1 MLYREGADGTI
12 GIAQPAHAW
21 VSGQL
26 ARAWGNAH
34 FGSVTPRDAVCL
46 AAEQHDAGMAE
57 WEGAPTLNPRTG
69 RAYSF
74 LELPEPLH
82 SAIFAAASRLLLTQ
96 NRYAAL
102 LASRHFTGLAARH
115 NLATDPPETAR
126 AIRAFL
132 ETEGAWQAEILTGLR
147 ADPHWAAHVA
157 DAALARNSRLL
168 ATWDWLSLL
177 LLMGLR
183 GPTAVPDVPTADGMV
198 TLRLTPTDA
207 AGTDVTIAP
216 WPFAAPTAALVC
228 EGRRIGAAVGSELA
242 LRAGLARAPWVT
254 LRFTLRGGESGE
266 EGER

>member
-26 ARAWGNAH
+26 ARAWGNAR
-34 FGSVTPRDAVCL
+34 FGPVTPRDAACL
-46 AAEQHDAGMAE
+46 AAEQHDVGMAE
-57 WEGAPTLNPRTG
+57 WEGAPTLNPQTG

-82 SAIFAAASRLLLTQ
+82 SAIFAAASRMLVTQ

-115 NLATDPPETAR
+115 NLTTDPPETAR

-132 ETEGAWQAEILTGLR
+132 DTEGTWQAEILTGLR
-147 ADPHWAAHVA
+147 ADPDWAAHVT
-157 DAALARNSRLL
+157 DAALTRNSRLL
-168 ATWDWLSLL
+168 AAWDWLSLL
-177 LLMGLR
+177 LLTGLR
-183 GPTAVPDVPTADGMV
+183 GPAEVPDVPTADGAT
-198 TLRLTPTDA
+198 TLRLIPTDA
-207 AGTDVTIAP
+207 AGTDVVVAP
-216 WPFAAPTAALVC
+216 WPFATPAVALVC
-228 EGRRIGAAVGSELA
+228 EGRQIGAPVADETV
-242 LRAGLARAPWVT
+242 LRAGLVRAPWIT
-254 LRFTLRGGESGE
+254 LRFTLRGEERGE